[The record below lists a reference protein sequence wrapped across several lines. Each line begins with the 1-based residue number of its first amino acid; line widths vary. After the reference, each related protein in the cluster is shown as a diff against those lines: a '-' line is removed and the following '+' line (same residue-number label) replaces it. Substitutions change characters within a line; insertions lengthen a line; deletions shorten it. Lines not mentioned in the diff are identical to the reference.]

1 MNIAQ
6 SASTRVRGD
15 VELPSGFEPL
25 DFAHFGFKNCE
36 FRARAKSK
44 PARLRAELIRP
55 DNPGGVGG
63 SNKTKK
69 GTSKATFLLHKI
81 WSCPADSNRRPLPY
95 QGSALPTELGQHMA
109 IRMGFEPTT
118 SSVTGWHSNQL
129 NYRTV

>member
-69 GTSKATFLLHKI
+69 EHQKRHSFYTKYGAAQRIRTADLFLTKEVLCLL
-81 WSCPADSNRRPLPY
+81 S
-95 QGSALPTELGQHMA
+95 
-109 IRMGFEPTT
+109 
-118 SSVTGWHSNQL
+118 
-129 NYRTV
+129 